1 MDRGNRGVFW
11 LIDGKIFAVPY
22 DYYPRGR
29 VEQSN
34 KGKPII
40 FMSVNIGEEYIPVIM
55 EQFGIVK
62 NPKSIMTE
70 VSIISAVWIVIR
82 SAGNNTKA
90 DVELPNL
97 TAKRSALL

>member
-1 MDRGNRGVFW
+1 
-11 LIDGKIFAVPY
+11 
-22 DYYPRGR
+22 
-29 VEQSN
+29 
-34 KGKPII
+34 
-40 FMSVNIGEEYIPVIM
+40 MSVNIGEEYIPVIM

-90 DVELPNL
+90 KYNFHPTPIKSKRWRILSSYTVLHDAETGLLQNRRDL
-97 TAKRSALL
+97 TFLHNDTPPTIIKIKE